1 MNVAKGSFTAVA
13 GDATATKFQL
23 SLSELPDQVL
33 YFTNRLDVFCHTAGA
48 PDE

>member
-23 SLSELPDQVL
+23 SLSEVPDQVL
-33 YFTNRLDVFCHTAGA
+33 YFTDRFSCILSHSGGTR
-48 PDE
+48 